1 MKLVVLAGAKTGA
14 AVPIKKDRF
23 VIGRG
28 KDCTLRA
35 GSEAISRNHCELL
48 VTESGVTVRD
58 MGSRNGTYVNDVK
71 IDGVHPLSQGD
82 TLRIGPLEFRY
93 EAEGELKQ
101 AKAPKVQSVGEAVAR
116 TAAKAV
122 KEPQSME
129 DDISDWLISSD
140 VPTGGAPSVGE
151 TLMMRSDETRISNEA
166 AQKLNAEKPTTE
178 LSPED
183 AKAAEDAAGGE
194 AEAEDAEDDGKKKKK
209 KGPGKLPMQPHK
221 PVAKDSREAA
231 MQILRDMARRR

>member
-71 IDGVHPLSQGD
+71 IEGVHPLSQGD

-93 EAEGELKQ
+93 EAEGELKH
-101 AKAPKVQSVGEAVAR
+101 AKAPKVQNVGEAVAR
-116 TAAKAV
+116 TAAKTA
-122 KEPQSME
+122 KEPQTME
-129 DDISDWLISSD
+129 DDISDWLIAGE
-140 VPTGGAPSVGE
+140 VPAGKAPGMGE
-151 TLMMRSDETRISNEA
+151 TLMMKTDETRISRET
-166 AQKLNAEKPTTE
+166 AEKAMAETPTKE
-178 LSPED
+178 LTPDEARAPED
-183 AKAAEDAAGGE
+183 AKAAEDAE
-194 AEAEDAEDDGKKKKK
+194 ASGEDDDKKKKK

-231 MQILRDMARRR
+231 MQVLRDMARRR